1 MSNGAQTESETRGAG
16 GGEGTRGG
24 EARES
29 LSSVQLM
36 TNSKGVVQPTVKV
49 YNDDP
54 HVSSQT
60 AQSIFDALLEKYGGM
75 VKGDA

>member
-1 MSNGAQTESETRGAG
+1 MSNGAQTGSETGGADGGAG
-16 GGEGTRGG
+16 TGRG

-29 LSSVQLM
+29 VSSVQLM

-54 HVSSQT
+54 YIASQT
-60 AQSIFDALLEKYGGM
+60 VQSIFDELTEKYGG
-75 VKGDA
+75 VRKADA